1 MSPTAPASEGF
12 PDPVTVLRPAGAP
25 GRFVFASPHS
35 GREYPGVFLK
45 RSSLPLRLLR
55 RSEDAHVEALFAA
68 APAHGAPLVLARFPR
83 AYVDVNRE
91 PDELDPAMFEPRPE
105 LPGLPTHRASAGLG
119 VIPRIAADGRA
130 IYSGPLPEAEI
141 AARIAACYR
150 PYHAALAAEIETAR
164 ALHGEA
170 VLIDCHSMPSGTA
183 RGADVVLGD
192 RFGASCS
199 RELIADAEAAFRA
212 LGLKVARNR
221 PYAGGRTTEHYGRP
235 AAGVHALQ
243 VEISRGLYLDELNV
257 EPSSGF
263 EPLRSLISEW
273 ISALAGEGRAAL
285 AAE

>member
-1 MSPTAPASEGF
+1 MISPAPSSEGF
-12 PDPVTVLRPAGAP
+12 RDPVTVLRPAGPP

-35 GREYPGVFLK
+35 GRAYPAAFLK

-55 RSEDAHVEALFAA
+55 RSEDAHVDALFGA
-68 APAHGAPLVLARFPR
+68 APDHGAPLVIARFPR

-91 PDELDPAMFEPRPE
+91 PDELDPAMFVPRPE
-105 LPGLPTHRASAGLG
+105 LPGPPTHRASAGLG

-130 IYSGPLPEAEI
+130 IYSGPLPQAEI
-141 AARIAACYR
+141 GARIAACYR
-150 PYHAALAAEIETAR
+150 PYHAALHAEIEAAR
-164 ALHGEA
+164 AFHGEA

-199 RELIADAEAAFRA
+199 RGLIASAESLFRS

-243 VEISRGLYLDELNV
+243 VEISRALYLDELNV
-257 EPSSGF
+257 QPSSGF
-263 EPLRSLISEW
+263 EPLRALISEW
-273 ISALAGEGRAAL
+273 ISALAAGDGTAL